1 MYKYDALTK
10 EDLPVIIEFY
20 NEFLNG
26 GKGVEKHLNE
36 AVISNEYF
44 GVKCIDLNGKICG
57 IFSSYKGIEFT
68 CEHLALVEKLENKY
82 KNKDIYTL
90 DMMAVLPEHRNKG
103 IAYQLG
109 LKLKDMLL
117 EKKAE
122 LLMAELW
129 RQPDGKL
136 PGKVILDCLGH
147 EIEHEYYPNFYIE
160 LEKYE
165 LSCPICGVPCICG
178 ADICILDLEY
188 NKSEGEIQNDR

>member
-1 MYKYDALTK
+1 MYKYIPLAKT
-10 EDLPVIIEFY
+10 DLPVIIKFY
-20 NEFLNG
+20 KEFLNG
-26 GKGVEKHLNE
+26 GRGVEEHLNQ
-36 AVISNEYF
+36 AIVSKEYF
-44 GVKCIDLNGKICG
+44 GIKCIDLNGEICG
-57 IFSSYKGIEFT
+57 IFSAYKGIEFT
-68 CEHLALVEKLENKY
+68 CAHFDLVEKLEHRY
-82 KNKDIYTL
+82 KNKNIYTL
-90 DMMAVLPEHRNKG
+90 DMMAVLPEHRNEG
-103 IAYQLG
+103 IAYELG

-136 PGKVILDCLGH
+136 PGKVILDSIGH
-147 EIEHEYYPNFYIE
+147 EIEHNYYPGFYTE

-188 NKSEGEIQNDR
+188 IKSEGEI